1 LSTSLRASI
10 SNVDVG
16 SSDDDE
22 VNNVKPTRR
31 QTVLPAAVQF
41 AITMAFYGI
50 HMAFLTTN
58 SITFPF
64 QLLPNAKGHF
74 CGITYDSLLGLSA
87 LVGYVAFVRPRHIRR
102 QLRVQMM
109 KAKTSSS
116 SGSSDPD
123 RSASPSFGTY
133 QYPWNLPNGTVRWRI
148 TSFLALCALV
158 QAYFYAGRFSLF
170 WEDTILNLSGL
181 GFYITA
187 PVSRSL
193 QVLLGHLTWV
203 SIGSAILR
211 WVPRPPK
218 FFRGATSVPHEQHP
232 SKSSGHDSADPA
244 LSTDPD
250 AEADSVKSST
260 PLHQSAAAARGIVGS
275 SYRWF
280 RFHVRDSNWLL
291 WAIGGYCVS
300 SFLFNMADGINQ
312 YIIPPSLLLQ
322 QETSVV
328 SQLVT
333 PEHNDLMASVLAY
346 IAPCV
351 TAPWWEE
358 VLYRGFLLPVL
369 SSAFGYPIAAFVQ
382 AVVFSAHHMSV
393 TAFVPLLVLGY
404 AWGVLYRECQ
414 NLWVPVLI
422 HAMWN
427 SRVFFTSWLG
437 I

>member
-1 LSTSLRASI
+1 VPSSSTALRASF
-10 SNVDVG
+10 
-16 SSDDDE
+16 SSGEADDSGRDE
-22 VNNVKPTRR
+22 GDGGESIIHEDSSSSRPAAAA
-31 QTVLPAAVQF
+31 LPAPVQF
-41 AITMAFYGI
+41 AVVVAFYGC
-50 HMAFLTTN
+50 HMAFLTTH
-58 SITFPF
+58 SVTFPF
-64 QLLPNAKGHF
+64 QLLPNGKGHF
-74 CGITYDSLLGLSA
+74 CGITYDSLLGCLA
-87 LVGYVAFVRPRHIRR
+87 LVTYVALVRPRHIRQ
-102 QLRVQMM
+102 QLRNQMM
-109 KAKTSSS
+109 KSRASTSRV
-116 SGSSDPD
+116 PD
-123 RSASPSFGTY
+123 RPASPPFGTY
-133 QYPWNLPNGTVRWRI
+133 QYPWRLPVEAIRWRL

-170 WEDTILNLSGL
+170 WEDAVLNLSGL

-211 WVPRPPK
+211 WIPRPPK
-218 FFRGATSVPHEQHP
+218 FFRSPANHAI
-232 SKSSGHDSADPA
+232 DDPA
-244 LSTDPD
+244 VPRDPNPD
-250 AEADSVKSST
+250 ESDESIQPYPPKERSDM
-260 PLHQSAAAARGIVGS
+260 VGS
-275 SYRWF
+275 TFRWF
-280 RFHVRDSNWLL
+280 QFRIRHSNWLL
-291 WAIGGYCVS
+291 WVMGGYCVS

-312 YIIPPSLLLQ
+312 YVIPPSLLLEQ
-322 QETSVV
+322 HETSVV

-333 PEHNDLMASVLAY
+333 PEHNDRVASILAY

-369 SSAFGYPIAAFVQ
+369 SAAFGYPVAALVQ

-404 AWGVLYRECQ
+404 AWGILYRECQ